1 MTTETEWHLSKSVP
15 LTFVVAIFLQTVS
28 LVWYVSSMDNNIKNN
43 QKEILRQDARLT
55 GIENTV
61 QAQALTLARI
71 DENIKSIRVMMER
84 VSNRDDPRNGR

>member
-1 MTTETEWHLSKSVP
+1 VENQTEWHLSKSVP
-15 LTFVVAIFLQTVS
+15 LTFVIAIFIQTVS

-43 QKEILRQDARLT
+43 EKELLRQDVR
-55 GIENTV
+55 INTLEGVV

-84 VSNRDDPRNGR
+84 VAYKDEAR